1 MVIHGYTWCN
11 SNSIKPAWVT
21 SKNPSPC
28 CQQVWDPTTCKTATA
43 KALDAGF
50 RFVWSSTLAAQNQ
63 FSGSTGFSTGH
74 QCRVWL
80 ARWEVWPKSKRT
92 WRVFLFCCDPEM
104 INARKMAGKILDHLW
119 PPRSQLIETTCYSSL
134 PACQPAWTP
143 LGKATGER
151 SQWLATARQYHK
163 NKGISMVYLYISLYI
178 WYIQDFPRYL
188 GLAMKRC
195 AA

>member
-11 SNSIKPAWVT
+11 SKSIKPAWVT

-63 FSGSTGFSTGH
+63 F
-74 QCRVWL
+74 RVHWSFDWPSMQGLISKVGGLTKEQKNL
-80 ARWEVWPKSKRT
+80 AR
-92 WRVFLFCCDPEM
+92 FLFCCNPEM
-104 INARKMAGKILDHLW
+104 MNARKMAGKILDHLW

-151 SQWLATARQYHK
+151 SQRLATARQYLK
-163 NKGISMVYLYISLYI
+163 NQGISMVYLYKYIYI